1 MFKFFM
7 KTGVILSSQFGYKP
21 GGLCINQLLC
31 TAHDFYKSLDCVCD
45 VKRVF
50 LKIRQLLTI
59 FSTMKTG
66 LNWNKIVYWKSACAF
81 RGLFRWTQ
89 EKGSIEQS
97 SLFMFQSTAKV
108 SLVQFL
114 VQCSF
119 SYALMIYGKVPLVG
133 THLPPPLPP
142 TYLKTAW
149 GLQKLAKKGER
160 EIFFKNGC
168 LGKRRRFS
176 RIGEMPD
183 LLFSWVQSWY
193 NCNSTICWV

>member
-1 MFKFFM
+1 M

-59 FSTMKTG
+59 FSTMKAG

-97 SLFMFQSTAKV
+97 SLFMVQSTAKV

-119 SYALMIYGKVPLVG
+119 SYALMIYGKASLVG
-133 THLPPPLPP
+133 THLPLPP
-142 TYLKTAW
+142 HPHLFKNRMRSP
-149 GLQKLAKKGER
+149 KISKKGEG
-160 EIFFKNGC
+160 EIFFKSGG
-168 LGKRRRFS
+168 LGKRTRFS
-176 RIGEMPD
+176 RMREMPD
-183 LLFSWVQSWY
+183 LLLSWVQSRC
-193 NCNSTICWV
+193 NCNATICWI

>member
-119 SYALMIYGKVPLVG
+119 SYALMIYGKVSLVG
-133 THLPPPLPP
+133 THLPPPPP
-142 TYLKTAW
+142 PHLFKNRMRSP
-149 GLQKLAKKGER
+149 KISKKGGAWD
-160 EIFFKNGC
+160 F
-168 LGKRRRFS
+168 L
-176 RIGEMPD
+176 
-183 LLFSWVQSWY
+183 
-193 NCNSTICWV
+193 

>member
-1 MFKFFM
+1 M

-66 LNWNKIVYWKSACAF
+66 LNWNKIVYWKSACAS

-149 GLQKLAKKGER
+149 GLQKLAKKGDV
-160 EIFFKNGC
+160 
-168 LGKRRRFS
+168 RFS
-176 RIGEMPD
+176 LKLGLGGGKLGWEKG
-183 LLFSWVQSWY
+183 VQ
-193 NCNSTICWV
+193 